1 MTTMRMAHLFGRTL
15 REAPADAEIPSHQ
28 LMVRA
33 AMIRPLGAGLY
44 SLLPLGYRVIRKI
57 EQIVREEMD
66 RIGGQELLMPFVHPS
81 DIWERSG
88 RFHEIGPEMT
98 RLKDRGDRDMV
109 LAMTHEEVVTDLTS
123 TEINSYRQLPQIV
136 YHIQTKWRDEPRSRG
151 GLIRVREFTMK
162 DSYTLDTDA
171 NALDTGYEKHA
182 EAYDRIFTRIGLRFI
197 KVGADVG
204 MMGGS
209 KSEEYMAFS
218 PNGEDTLFICPSGDY
233 AANREVAVFQRGQP
247 TTEDPLE
254 MELVETPGTDTIAKL
269 AEYLDIPLSRTAKA
283 VFFVGETGR
292 FIFAVI
298 RGDLEVNETKL
309 RQVTGES
316 TLVPATAEQ
325 IRAVG
330 AEPGYGSAVGVKNAF
345 IVIDES
351 VRDTPNLVSG
361 ANKPSHHMMNV
372 NPGRDYEPDLV
383 ADIASAWEGAPC
395 PVCGSPMGLERGIE
409 VGNIFQLGTRYTEKM
424 GATYLDQDGKA
435 RPVVMGSY
443 GIGIGRNAASVVEQ
457 CHDERGII
465 WPISI
470 APYHVSLLS
479 LGKEPEVNA
488 AADRLYADLQ
498 TAGIE
503 VLYDDR
509 PDRPGVK
516 FTDAELIGNPIRLS
530 VSRRTLEADE
540 VELRLRTARESEM
553 VPMSEIVGRV
563 QAIIASLFA
572 ELQPGR

>member
-1 MTTMRMAHLFGRTL
+1 MRMAHLFGRTL

-66 RIGGQELLMPFVHPS
+66 RIGGQEVLMPVVHPS

-88 RFHEIGPEMT
+88 RWHDVGPEMT
-98 RLKDRGDRDMV
+98 RLKDRGGRDLV
-109 LAMTHEEVVTDLTS
+109 LAMTHEEVVTDLTA

-136 YHIQTKWRDEPRSRG
+136 YHIQTKWRDEPRARG

-171 NALDTGYEKHA
+171 EALNTGYEKHA
-182 EAYDRIFTRIGLRFI
+182 EAYDRIFRRLGLKFI

-209 KSEEYMAFS
+209 KSEEFMAFS
-218 PNGEDTLFICPSGDY
+218 PNGEDTLFICPAGDY
-233 AANREVAVFQRGQP
+233 AANREVAEFRRDEP
-247 TTEDPLE
+247 ESEDLLD
-254 MELVETPGTDTIAKL
+254 MELVETPETDTIAKL
-269 AEYLDIPLSRTAKA
+269 AELLDIPLSRTAKA
-283 VFFVGETGR
+283 VFYIGESGR

-298 RGDLEVNETKL
+298 RGDLDVNETKL
-309 RQVTGES
+309 RQVTGEG
-316 TLVPATAEQ
+316 TLVPATADQ
-325 IRAVG
+325 IRAHG
-330 AEPGYGSAVGVKNAF
+330 AEPGYGSPVGVKDAV
-345 IVIDES
+345 IVVDES
-351 VRDTPNLVSG
+351 VKDSPNLVAG
-361 ANKPSHHMMNV
+361 ANKPGYHLRNV
-372 NPGRDYEPDLV
+372 NLGREYEADVV

-395 PVCGSPMGLERGIE
+395 PRCGTPMTLERGIE

-424 GATYLDQDGKA
+424 GATYLDKDGKA
-435 RPVVMGSY
+435 QPVVMGSY
-443 GIGIGRNAASVVEQ
+443 GIGIGRNAAAVVEQ

-465 WPISI
+465 WPVSI

-479 LGKEPEVNA
+479 LGKDDEVIEA
-488 AADRLYADLQ
+488 TDRLYEDLQ
-498 TAGIE
+498 AAGIE

-509 PDRPGVK
+509 TDRPGVK

-530 VSRRTLEADE
+530 VSSRTLEAGE
-540 VELRLRTARESEM
+540 VELRMRTASESEM
-553 VPMSEIVGRV
+553 APMDEIVERV
-563 QAIIASLFA
+563 KGIVGDLLA
-572 ELQPGR
+572 ELDPDKDA

>member
-1 MTTMRMAHLFGRTL
+1 MRMAHMFGRTL
-15 REAPADAEIPSHQ
+15 REAPADAEMPSHQ

-44 SLLPLGYRVIRKI
+44 SLLPLGWRVIRKI

-66 RIGGQELLMPFVHPS
+66 AIGGQEMLMPVVHPAEV
-81 DIWERSG
+81 WERSG
-88 RFHEIGPEMT
+88 RFTAVGPELV
-98 RLKDRGDRDMV
+98 RLKDRGGREMV

-136 YHIQTKWRDEPRSRG
+136 YHIQTKFRDEPRSRG
-151 GLIRVREFTMK
+151 GLVRVREFTMK

-171 NALDTGYEKHA
+171 EALNTGYEKHA
-182 EAYDRIFTRIGLRFI
+182 VAYDRIFTRIGLDFI

-218 PNGEDTLFICPSGDY
+218 PFGEDTLYICPTGDY
-233 AANREVAVFQRGQP
+233 AANKEVAEFRRDAP
-247 TTEDPLE
+247 LSEDALPME
-254 MELVETPGTDTIAKL
+254 MVATPDSDTIASL
-269 AEYLDIPLSRTAKA
+269 AAFLDIPLSKTAKA
-283 VFFVGETGR
+283 VFFTGESGR
-292 FIFAVI
+292 FILAVI
-298 RGDLEVNETKL
+298 RGDLDVNETKL
-309 RQVTGES
+309 RQATGAG
-316 TLVPATAEQ
+316 TLTPATPEQ

-330 AEPGYGSAVGVKNAF
+330 AEPGYGSPVGVAGAYPVVDETVRNA
-345 IVIDES
+345 
-351 VRDTPNLVSG
+351 PNLVAG
-361 ANKPSHHMMNV
+361 ANKPGYHLKNV
-372 NPGRDYEPDLV
+372 NLGRDYQADAV

-395 PVCGSPMGLERGIE
+395 PVCGTPMKSERGLE

-424 GATYLDQDGKA
+424 GATYLDKDGKA

-443 GIGIGRNAASVVEQ
+443 GIGIGRNAAAVVEQ
-457 CHDERGII
+457 QHDDRGII

-479 LGKEPEVNA
+479 LGKEADVIA
-488 AADRLYADLQ
+488 ATDRLYDDLKA
-498 TAGIE
+498 AGIE

-509 PDRPGVK
+509 TDRPGVK

-530 VSRRTLEADE
+530 ISKRTLEAGE
-540 VELRLRTARESEM
+540 VELRLRTSDTSEM
-553 VPMSEIVGRV
+553 VPVAGIVEKVTG
-563 QAIIASLFA
+563 IAERLFA
-572 ELQPGR
+572 NLDPEASA